1 MEELPG
7 FRRGQSFHEA
17 TPALPRGRRVP
28 FAAEISRRAPGRR
41 GKSGGVRVIYYWMQA
56 AERIHLLLI
65 YGKGEQADL
74 SAADLQRV
82 RTLVE
87 QIKDD

>member
-1 MEELPG
+1 M
-7 FRRGQSFHEA
+7 
-17 TPALPRGRRVP
+17 PR
-28 FAAEISRRAPGRR
+28 
-41 GKSGGVRVIYYWMQA
+41 YYWMQA